1 MVPSAVTFEPVIPC
15 YSVIGGAGRDFK
27 RVAGWIFSMSFKVV
41 IADNQAIFRT
51 GAARLL
57 AVEEDFRIVGQCD
70 DLTRLNQAA
79 EKSLGTLILM
89 AGSLQAD
96 LPALLEKAKAG
107 KNQVVAVLE
116 NSESS
121 EPAAKAG
128 IRGIVFRDVASAE
141 LVKCLRVV
149 GRGGSYAQQR
159 AKQSSVEFDS
169 DMVGERARDRLTPKE
184 LRIVSLIVQ
193 GYKNKDIAQELN
205 NTEQVIKN
213 YLRSIFD
220 KTGVSDRL
228 ELALF
233 TIHHRVLA
241 DGVQQAHRNASKTG
255 APPPS
260 ASN

>member
-1 MVPSAVTFEPVIPC
+1 
-15 YSVIGGAGRDFK
+15 
-27 RVAGWIFSMSFKVV
+27 MSFKVV
-41 IADNQAIFRT
+41 IADSQAVFRT

-70 DLTRLNQAA
+70 DLPRLNQAA
-79 EKSLGTLILM
+79 EKSLGTLILC
-89 AGSLQAD
+89 ANSLQPD
-96 LPALLEKAKAG
+96 LPALLEKSKPG
-107 KNQVVAVLE
+107 KNLVVSVLE
-116 NSESS
+116 NTESS
-121 EPAAKAG
+121 EPMTRLG
-128 IRGIVFRDVASAE
+128 IRGIIYRDVGSAE
-141 LVKCLRVV
+141 LIRCLRTV
-149 GRGGSYAQQR
+149 GRGGNYLQQR
-159 AKQSSVEFDS
+159 AKASTVEFET

-193 GYKNKDIAQELN
+193 GYKNKDIALELN

-241 DGVQQAHRNASKTG
+241 DGVQQANQTAKS
-255 APPPS
+255 PS
-260 ASN
+260 ALQRSN

>member
-1 MVPSAVTFEPVIPC
+1 
-15 YSVIGGAGRDFK
+15 
-27 RVAGWIFSMSFKVV
+27 MSFKVV
-41 IADNQAIFRT
+41 IADNQAVFRT

-70 DLTRLNQAA
+70 DLNRLYQAA
-79 EKSLGTLILM
+79 DKNLGTLILC
-89 AGSLQAD
+89 AASLQPD
-96 LPALLEKAKAG
+96 LSLLAERGKPG
-107 KNQVVAVLE
+107 KNSVVAVLE
-116 NSESS
+116 NSDSA
-121 EPAAKAG
+121 EPLEKAG
-128 IRGIVFRDVASAE
+128 IRGIVFRDIGSVE
-141 LVKCLRVV
+141 LVKCLRAV
-149 GRGGSYAQQR
+149 GRGGSFVQPR
-159 AKQSSVEFDS
+159 ARPATVEFET

-193 GYKNKDIAQELN
+193 GYKNKDIAVELN

-241 DGVQQAHRNASKTG
+241 DGVNEAGRNSLKDSRAMQR
-255 APPPS
+255 
-260 ASN
+260 ND

>member
-1 MVPSAVTFEPVIPC
+1 
-15 YSVIGGAGRDFK
+15 
-27 RVAGWIFSMSFKVV
+27 MSFKVV
-41 IADNQAIFRT
+41 IADSQAVFRT

-70 DLTRLNQAA
+70 DLVRLYQAA
-79 EKSLGTLILM
+79 EKSLGTLILC
-89 AGSLQAD
+89 ANSLQPD
-96 LPALLEKAKAG
+96 LPLLLEKSKAG
-107 KNQVVAVLE
+107 KNLVIGVLE
-116 NSESS
+116 NTESS
-121 EPAAKAG
+121 EPFTKLG
-128 IRGIVFRDVASAE
+128 IRGVIYRDVGSTD
-141 LVKCLRVV
+141 LVKCLRTV
-149 GRGGSYAQQR
+149 GRGGNYTQQR
-159 AKQSSVEFDS
+159 AKSGTVEFES

-241 DGVQQAHRNASKTG
+241 DGVNRANLTAKDPASMQ
-255 APPPS
+255 S
-260 ASN
+260 SN